1 MDDRLTYGS
10 IIQLKTAIQKYQN
23 TYFFVDK
30 VSPTYMSLISNERL
44 KEETILYDTQT
55 DKWKDM
61 DGTYID
67 EIILVHHEK
76 RGYALLNY
84 LMTGKYVVIT
94 FNQETTPLKGY
105 ITKTEKD
112 MIVID
117 DKYYIDFQYCG
128 LLDDY
133 NIESIELEVP
143 PKEEKKQNSSIEE
156 NTNDENTNEEYVF
169 TYDVTQQI
177 QDYINTSDVKGNQTK
192 KLQNE
197 IQKYLQL
204 RNEYKL
210 PKNQVLRS
218 FLYLNDLLFTL
229 STSRVKEVKY
239 DLGVF
244 SDEEKNVIL
253 KDDLRI
259 GDIEEEIN
267 SGIFFDNL
275 IRSHEKRHMKVKPAS
290 SIRVILAYE
299 DENELLP
306 IYQLTKKESRYETQE
321 VYYIEGQVDKG
332 FIFSPNGIILHEK
345 EKLDK
350 NINLQKGQ
358 YLLSKSIQNENNQF
372 TKNVSIE
379 ISKPDNIKFKENTKQ
394 FIRNEKEVSKWNEFV
409 SNIPFDLKNM
419 YIETKRGMHV
429 NSFDFMQHFNLF
441 DIHKIHKRDFTWM
454 SQYMQKNKEEVKQ
467 RIYLLDKDYKK
478 SKRIPY
484 VYRENNEL
492 HNIICSQYKK
502 QDIETSHAS
511 EIFQETMQDNGILM
525 MHFLRKASETLRVPF
540 EDSEVLSLVEE
551 LQRDF
556 ETNKSEIENK
566 MKQQQKEHVKTYA
579 SLQELQDDT
588 NKTILKDIDDEAFNN
603 PIHYL
608 HSYLE
613 ANHNYTES
621 IEVFNVKLQKI
632 LGLKDR
638 IRDKD
643 FSIDSLKEELFGNLN
658 ASKKEEIFQALNKE
672 IIRLTVRPNDKCYVE
687 SEKEYYI
694 YDKDKK
700 WVKIDQYQEKLNKK
714 KVLRYQKSVNE
725 FDEIKANMYN
735 DYALKLI
742 DKMQN
747 EKVIELEQKQMSQIY
762 DSTKLYYG
770 LVKRKNNH
778 MRNLLQ
784 YNNNM
789 LKLRNN
795 FDLHAYL
802 SHIDPSPY
810 EGLMYHILSLE
821 NDLER
826 KYDLILHF
834 VSLLTLDLHDP
845 DWYYCIIKKTKLM
858 PKFLHRLAL
867 AYNHAHYQN
876 TIKEICL
883 QEGCL
888 SENGDAWIH
897 KNTGMMIQKISFD
910 TNYGYD
916 SNGYK
921 ISQDQVIEKDQVMD
935 EDILMEDS
943 YIDKGENT
951 WKYEKVIVLGPMEKE
966 LYHFSSIIMNI
977 LGIKVFQRYEYG
989 YIRTIFHI
997 YEASLKKIKKK
1008 EMKMKHFV
1016 YSVFGFL
1023 LCFIQSNHI
1032 YVKKTFPGCMTDFTG
1047 YPLELQEENLNGIR
1061 FLGCL
1066 LEKLSKKNENE
1077 PYVLFKRSKQQEIAS
1092 ELFEFVKLYV
1102 ITNEDVASML
1112 ETKRHSLMIQ
1122 GPQIKNM
1129 DKYSNYKQFRPRL
1142 KTFTTKAMDEFPSF
1156 KDQKNTYIH
1165 SLHLINEMQ
1174 YLHLQI
1180 EEFLQN
1186 KVADEAPLLSSQSYN
1201 EPFLV
1206 NFCCNQ
1212 SKYILKHLCKTK
1224 EEEIRMKNYFEKDKH
1239 LNEVLR
1245 NAIEVYLSNPK
1256 LGFLKKNMYDSSN
1269 DSKHEIDIETIYR
1282 YIIYYGNFDNERPIP
1297 EFLKSMV
1304 PNKPND
1310 DIYISTDTMVQ
1321 KIAKLQ
1327 DHGHKYNEETLL
1339 RALFLQN
1346 KTHYNEP
1353 VVSQESN
1360 IENQNEIE
1368 QLHKLRNMSLEE
1380 LDSLSETMKSKL
1392 LSFTRKYKVN
1402 GDFENICNVL
1412 DSFDR
1417 SKNKESII
1425 SFLSQANYHLLSVIP
1440 YKLLNDSYK
1449 NINKVTCK
1457 HWNLDEN
1464 HAKEIQKH
1472 MQKNNGFLED
1482 IDVHEYSRDFLQILM
1497 KCRDIDKEEKHEKNQ
1512 IHLFSF
1518 YQCLFFNIL
1527 YYFSIL
1533 DFETAR
1539 VSNIKNIQEINE
1551 KLYPYMN
1558 HILKHICLSY
1568 EDLELHQNRLK
1579 QSEKK
1584 IKTDKLKN
1592 KNKIERE
1599 VERYK
1604 MNAKLDEWS
1613 YGLGKR
1619 VRIYDASLYQDESKR
1634 ASDVKKSYLEIYGDD
1649 GFLQVHE
1656 PPMEEITQ
1664 DDKVFQ
1670 EEEEQ
1675 NCFEDDEYVNQENEY
1690 LDDWEN

>member
-10 IIQLKTAIQKYQN
+10 IIQLKTSIQKYQN
-23 TYFFVDK
+23 TYFFIDK
-30 VSPTYMSLISNERL
+30 VSPTYMLLISNERL
-44 KEETILYDTQT
+44 KEETILYDVQT

-94 FNQETTPLKGY
+94 FNQEATPLKGY

-128 LLDDY
+128 LQDDY
-133 NIESIELEVP
+133 NIESIELEIP
-143 PKEEKKQNSSIEE
+143 PKKEKVQESSIEE
-156 NTNDENTNEEYVF
+156 NTNNNDDDYVF

-177 QDYINTSDVKGNQTK
+177 QDYINSSDAKGKQIK

-197 IQKYLQL
+197 IEKYLQL

-218 FLYLNDLLFTL
+218 FLYLNDSLFTL

-239 DLGVF
+239 NLDQF
-244 SDEEKNVIL
+244 SDEERNVIL

-275 IRSHEKRHMKVKPAS
+275 IRNHEKHHMKVKPAA
-290 SIRVILAYE
+290 SIRVTFAYE

-306 IYQLTKKESRYETQE
+306 IYQFTNNQDNRYERQE
-321 VYYIEGQVDKG
+321 VYYVEGQVEKG
-332 FIFSPNGIILHEK
+332 FIFSPNGLILHEK
-345 EKLDK
+345 EKLDQ

-358 YLLSKSIQNENNQF
+358 YLLSKSIQNENNF
-372 TKNVSIE
+372 SSKLVSIE
-379 ISKPDNIKFKENTKQ
+379 ISKSDNIEFKENTKQ
-394 FIRNEKEVSKWNEFV
+394 LIRNEKEFSKWNQFV
-409 SNIPFDLKNM
+409 SNLPFDLKNI
-419 YIETKRGMHV
+419 YIKTKRGLHV
-429 NSFDFMQHFNLF
+429 NSYDFMQHFNLF
-441 DIHKIHKRDFTWM
+441 DIHKIHKRDFAWI
-454 SQYMQKNKEEVKQ
+454 SQYMQKNKEEIKQ
-467 RIYLLDKDYKK
+467 RIYRSDKDYKK
-478 SKRIPY
+478 IKRIPY

-492 HNIICSQYKK
+492 HNLICGQYKK
-502 QDIETSHAS
+502 QDIENSHAS
-511 EIFQETMQDNGILM
+511 EILQETMLDNGMLM
-525 MHFLRKASETLRVPF
+525 MHFLRKASDPLRVPF

-566 MKQQQKEHVKTYA
+566 MKDEQKDHVKTYV

-588 NKTILKDIDDEAFNN
+588 NKTILKDIDDKAFNN

-658 ASKKEEIFQALNKE
+658 TSKKEEIFQALNKE
-672 IIRLTVRPNDKCYVE
+672 IIRLTVRPNDKCFVE
-687 SEKEYYI
+687 SENEYYI
-694 YDKDKK
+694 YNKDKK
-700 WVKIDQYQEKLNKK
+700 WIKTDQYQEKLNKK
-714 KVLRYQKSVNE
+714 KVLRYKKSVNE

-735 DYALKLI
+735 DYALNLI
-742 DKMQN
+742 EKMQN
-747 EKVIELEQKQMSQIY
+747 EKVIDMEQKQMSQLY

-770 LVKRKNNH
+770 LVKRKNIH
-778 MRNLLQ
+778 MRKLLQ
-784 YNNNM
+784 YNNNK
-789 LKLRNN
+789 LKLRNK

-810 EGLMYHILSLE
+810 EGLMYYILSLE

-867 AYNHAHYQN
+867 AYNHTHYQN
-876 TIKEICL
+876 TIKDICL

-921 ISQDQVIEKDQVMD
+921 ISQDQVIEKGEDID
-935 EDILMEDS
+935 EDMILEDS

-977 LGIKVFQRYEYG
+977 LGIRVFQKYEYG
-989 YIRTIFHI
+989 HIRTIFHI
-997 YEASLKKIKKK
+997 YETSLKKIKKK

-1016 YSVFGFL
+1016 YSVLGFL

-1032 YVKKTFPGCMTDFTG
+1032 YVKKTFPGCMTDFSG
-1047 YPLELQEENLNGIR
+1047 YPLELQEENHNGIR

-1092 ELFEFVKLYV
+1092 ELLEFVKLYV
-1102 ITNEDVASML
+1102 VTNEHVASML
-1112 ETKRHSLMIQ
+1112 ETKRHSLMIE
-1122 GPQIKNM
+1122 GPQTKTM
-1129 DKYSNYKQFRPRL
+1129 DKYSNYKQFRPCL
-1142 KTFTTKAMDEFPSF
+1142 KTFTTKDEFPSF
-1156 KDQKNTYIH
+1156 NDQKNTYMH
-1165 SLHLINEMQ
+1165 SLYLINEMQ

-1186 KVADEAPLLSSQSYN
+1186 KVANEAPLLSSQSYN

-1212 SKYILKHLCKTK
+1212 SDYILKHLCKTK
-1224 EEEIRMKNYFEKDKH
+1224 EEETMMKNYFERDKH
-1239 LNEVLR
+1239 LNELLR
-1245 NAIEVYLSNPK
+1245 NVIQVYLNNPK
-1256 LGFLKKNMYDSSN
+1256 LGFLKKDIYDSPN
-1269 DSKHEIDIETIYR
+1269 PSKHEIDIETIYK
-1282 YIIYYGNFDNERPIP
+1282 YIIYYGNFDNERPIS
-1297 EFLKSMV
+1297 EFLKTMV
-1304 PNKPND
+1304 PNKPKD
-1310 DIYISTDTMVQ
+1310 DIYVSTDTIEQ

-1353 VVSQESN
+1353 DELQESN
-1360 IENQNEIE
+1360 IEIE
-1368 QLHKLRNMSLEE
+1368 NDIEELSKLKKMTLEE
-1380 LDSLSETMKSKL
+1380 LDSLSETMKNKL
-1392 LSFTRKYKVN
+1392 LSFTRKYKVVN
-1402 GDFENICNVL
+1402 DFENICNTL

-1425 SFLSQANYHLLSVIP
+1425 LFLSQANYHLLSVIP
-1440 YKLLNDSYK
+1440 YKLLHDTYK
-1449 NINKVTCK
+1449 NINKVSCK

-1464 HAKEIQKH
+1464 HAKEIQNH
-1472 MQKNNGFLED
+1472 MEKNNGFFKD
-1482 IDVHEYSRDFLQILM
+1482 IDLHEYSRDFLQILM
-1497 KCRDIDKEEKHEKNQ
+1497 KCRDIDKEEKHQKNQ

-1539 VSNIKNIQEINE
+1539 ISNIKNIQEINE
-1551 KLYPYMN
+1551 KLYPYIN

-1649 GFLQVHE
+1649 GFLKVHE
-1656 PPMEEITQ
+1656 APMEEITQ

-1670 EEEEQ
+1670 EEEDH